1 MLLNLTIFHVYDFFF
16 LFLIHIRH
24 FLSQY
29 FCSLWRLNDMKGI
42 LKQLEKQ
49 QRVMQT
55 DLNFAFSDEDLAKSA
70 FLLYSVWFF

>member
-1 MLLNLTIFHVYDFFF
+1 
-16 LFLIHIRH
+16 
-24 FLSQY
+24 
-29 FCSLWRLNDMKGI
+29 MKGI

-70 FLLYSVWFF
+70 FLLYSVWFFQNELKDDDITQEPMELLKFWKENVFAFILAKF